1 MSTRACRRCCVWIAA
16 VVALFLPILHAIP
29 APPGS
34 WPQWRGPNRDGTTAD
49 FSPPASWP
57 AALTRQWRTPVG
69 AGHASPVI
77 ADGRVFV
84 HARSGEQEIVAAFDA
99 ASGRQQWRDAYDA
112 PYRVNPVAAAHGP
125 GPKST
130 PAVAGGRLVTLGIS
144 GILSCYDAASGTLRW
159 RRRPVDSEP
168 LYGTAMSP
176 LIDGRSVIVHVGS
189 PESGALTAIDLD
201 TGKPRWQWTGGAP
214 AYASPIIATFSQVRQ
229 IVTHSRTHL
238 VGVSAVGGQL
248 LWSVPFTTDYDQTA
262 VTPVV
267 TQDLV
272 IYSGLARG
280 THAVRPVLRGS
291 TWQVE
296 RAWSNEDVSMYM
308 SSPIVAGG
316 TLFGFSHRNRGQFF
330 AVDVRSGRTLW
341 TTRGREADNAAMVS
355 ARGVLLALTTN
366 AELIV
371 ASPSTTAFKE
381 IARYDVAD
389 TPTWAHPAI
398 AGSQIIVKDADS
410 VAAWSIEP
418 PAARP

>member
-1 MSTRACRRCCVWIAA
+1 MSTRAWRRCCVWIAA
-16 VVALFLPILHAIP
+16 VTAVFLPILHAIA
-29 APPGS
+29 APSAS

-57 AALTRQWRTPVG
+57 AALTRHWRTPVG

-84 HARSGEQEIVAAFDA
+84 HARSGEQEVVVAFDA

-112 PYRVNPVAAAHGP
+112 PYRVNPAAAAHGP
-125 GPKST
+125 GPRST
-130 PAVAGGRLVTLGIS
+130 PAVASDRLVTLGIS
-144 GILSCYDAASGTLRW
+144 GILSCYDATSGTLRW
-159 RRRPVDSEP
+159 RRRPVASEP

-176 LIDGRSVIVHVGS
+176 LIDGRSVIVHVGGT
-189 PESGALTAIDLD
+189 ESGALMAIDLD

-214 AYASPIIATFSQVRQ
+214 AYGSPIIATFSQVRQ

-238 VGVSAVGGQL
+238 VGVSTVGGQL
-248 LWSVPFTTDYDQTA
+248 LWSVPFATDYDQNA

-267 TQDLV
+267 AQDLL

-280 THAVRPVLRGS
+280 THAVRPVLRGGS
-291 TWQVE
+291 WHVE

-308 SSPIVAGG
+308 SSPIVNEG

-330 AVDVRSGRTLW
+330 AVDVQSGRTLW
-341 TTRGREADNAAMVS
+341 TSPGREADNAALV
-355 ARGVLLALTTN
+355 AAHGVVLALTTN

-371 ASPSTTAFKE
+371 SARSTAAFKE

-389 TPTWAHPAI
+389 TPTWAHPAV

-410 VAAWSIEP
+410 VAAWGVDQRR
-418 PAARP
+418 ARP